1 MLEDAPPSAAATQRP
16 IRCAIYARV
25 SVADSERRELTSI
38 AAQVE
43 ACEQFIISRRGMGW
57 IVSAAACS
65 IWPICCR
72 CLPYIDAA
80 WNLFT
85 EWTQADTLFRLISR
99 VTVYPDRAGIQIDLP
114 ALAQLINGIA
124 QDRQCAKG
132 KTRPKRT

>member
-1 MLEDAPPSAAATQRP
+1 MLEDAPPSATATQRP

-43 ACEQFIISRRGMGW
+43 ACGQFIISRRGMGW
-57 IVSAAACS
+57 IVSAAAVRS
-65 IWPICCR
+65 GRSAVAVCR
-72 CLPYIDAA
+72 TSMPHGTYSP
-80 WNLFT
+80 NGRRP
-85 EWTQADTLFRLISR
+85 TQLFRLISR
-99 VTVYPDRAGIQIDLP
+99 VTVYPDRAGIRIDLP

-132 KTRPKRT
+132 KTRLKRT